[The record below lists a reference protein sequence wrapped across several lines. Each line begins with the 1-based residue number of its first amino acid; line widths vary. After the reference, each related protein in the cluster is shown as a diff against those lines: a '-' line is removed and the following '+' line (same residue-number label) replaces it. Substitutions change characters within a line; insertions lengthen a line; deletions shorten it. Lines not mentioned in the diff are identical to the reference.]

1 MASTVRPRRRRK
13 DEAFSDRE
21 HTCLGPRTVAYLRDL
36 CATKS
41 AKTINR
47 DVPECTARLLQREYT
62 DFWGL
67 FGVPTLGA
75 AGYILMFTDDLHPTV
90 LDLPNQD
97 SCRALRE
104 VPTAADD
111 GRALEEREITGDS
124 L

>member
-1 MASTVRPRRRRK
+1 MKLFQTGSIPALVPGQWR
-13 DEAFSDRE
+13 
-21 HTCLGPRTVAYLRDL
+21 TCET
-36 CATKS
+36 CALTKS
-41 AKTINR
+41 AKTTNR
-47 DVPECTARLLQREYT
+47 DVPECTARPLQREYT
-62 DFWGL
+62 DFWGP
-67 FGVPTLGA
+67 FGVPTPGE
-75 AGYILMFTDDLHPTV
+75 AGYILTFTDDLHATV